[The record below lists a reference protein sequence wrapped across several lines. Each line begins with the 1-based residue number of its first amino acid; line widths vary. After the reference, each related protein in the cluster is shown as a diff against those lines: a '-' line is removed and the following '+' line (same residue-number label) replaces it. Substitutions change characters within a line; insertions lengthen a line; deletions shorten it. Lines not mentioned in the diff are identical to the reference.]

1 MTNKIKRW
9 LFVGGLFVFVIV
21 VTCFT
26 IPWVKSSVTK
36 PRAIRQSQ
44 MSPVIFI
51 PGSSAG
57 QNRFDDLFKT
67 INSGQGVAKN
77 VQGGQKSTPVQ
88 HSIVKIT
95 VKENDTLQVTGQVR
109 AGDNTPFFVVAFE
122 NNHDGYTNIKK
133 QARWFNI
140 AFNYLAKK
148 YNFNNFSG
156 FGHSNGGLIYTLFLE
171 NYFNQSKFKM
181 HELMMLGSPFNL
193 EEKDQSKRVAMLDDM
208 VDNRNKL
215 PSSLNVYLV
224 AGTENYTNDGIVPV
238 DSVYAGKYVYQD
250 QVAHF
255 TELTVTDS
263 DAEHS
268 DLPQNKQIVSLMSQN
283 LLQFQ
288 ERQPRMNNGT
298 TNQKSKN
305 NYNNPDN
312 NQSSSSQ
319 SSSGSS
325 KKK

>member
-1 MTNKIKRW
+1 MTNKSKRW
-9 LFVGGLFVFVIV
+9 LFVAGLLAFVIV

-26 IPWVKSSVTK
+26 IPWVKNSVTK
-36 PRAIRQSQ
+36 PRKIRQSQ

-67 INSGQGVAKN
+67 INSGQGLTQN
-77 VQGGQKSTPVQ
+77 SQGGQQKTTVTQ
-88 HSIVKIT
+88 HSVVKIT
-95 VKENDTLQVTGQVR
+95 VKEDNTLQVTGQVR
-109 AGDNTPFFVVAFE
+109 EGDTTPFFVVAFQ

-133 QARWFNI
+133 QAKWFNT
-140 AFNYLAKK
+140 AFTYLAKT

-171 NYFNQSKFKM
+171 NYFNQSKFRM

-255 TELTVTDS
+255 TELTVTGS

-268 DLPQNKQIVSLMSQN
+268 DLPQNKQIVTLMSQN

-288 ERQPRMNNGT
+288 QRSQRPGNAT
-298 TNQKSKN
+298 TNQKAKN
-305 NYNNPDN
+305 NYNNSDN
-312 NQSSSSQ
+312 NQTGSSQ
-319 SSSGSS
+319 SNSSS